1 VNPFLSVDQKD
12 DDSPLMIQEDN
23 DSIGQFNE
31 ILVFKSRPSLIKKL
45 NTTIRSVDDDGEI
58 YEELARRRMLASR
71 TNTVPD
77 DKISILHEAK
87 MELSPSDI
95 RKDDRLV

>member
-1 VNPFLSVDQKD
+1 MAQEVNDPSL
-12 DDSPLMIQEDN
+12 LMKKDN
-23 DSIGQFNE
+23 DSSNGLNDE

-58 YEELARRRMLASR
+58 YEELARRRLFASR
-71 TNTVPD
+71 KNTVPD

-87 MELSPSDI
+87 RELTPSDI